1 MAPDDNR
8 HGATPARRV
17 SAFLTSNFRLLCI
30 LGSTLLITTGCRNG
44 AAPVMPPRPP
54 AQVTVA
60 AAIARDVPVYLDEIG
75 RIVPIDSVAVIPQVG
90 GKIIAAHLKDGA
102 FVNKGDLLFEI
113 DDRPFKAA
121 VALAEATLSQNKAEL
136 ELADVEY
143 KRVQD
148 LMTRAI
154 ATPLEFDQRRVAKD
168 IANAKVEWA
177 VAALEQAK
185 LDLEHT
191 RIVSPVSG
199 RAGARMIDAGNVVKA
214 NEQPLVT
221 IQRLDPI
228 YAEFTVTENDL
239 GTVRKFAA
247 AEGREW
253 GEHPEEGLRVEVDVP
268 ASSARILTA
277 LGAPRPAN
285 GTKQSGPGAQ
295 ATGSSNDAIPS
306 EPGAGASGSGS
317 VLGPRTGQL
326 VFLDNAVQE
335 TTGTVK
341 LRAMLDNADH
351 YFWPG
356 QFVNVRLV
364 LTTKENAVLIPE
376 KARQIGREGSFVYVV
391 SDQNIPSMRP
401 VVLGQRHGEFMVADR
416 GLEKGERVV
425 VTGQMG
431 IAPGEA
437 VKVVGVHENTTTQP
451 VVGSANMAAASRGTR
466 GRQGESTQGVAS
478 P

>member
-1 MAPDDNR
+1 MISWQAR
-8 HGATPARRV
+8 EVRQWVVATV
-17 SAFLTSNFRLLCI
+17 AFLGI
-30 LGSTLLITTGCRNG
+30 AAGCRNN
-44 AAPVMPPRPP
+44 APPTMPQRPP

-60 AAIARDVPVYLDEIG
+60 TAIARDVPVYLDEIG

-90 GKIIAAHLKDGA
+90 GKIMAAHLEDGA
-102 FVNKGDLLFEI
+102 FVKKGDLLFEI

-121 VALAEATLSQNKAEL
+121 LALAEATLSQNKAEL
-136 ELADVEY
+136 ELADVEF

-168 IANAKVEWA
+168 IAQAKVKWA
-177 VAALEQAK
+177 EAALDQAK

-199 RAGARMIDAGNVVKA
+199 RAGMRLIHAGNVVKA
-214 NEQPLVT
+214 NEQPLVS

-239 GTVRKFAA
+239 GTVRKYVASA
-247 AEGREW
+247 GRTW
-253 GEHPEEGLRVEVDVP
+253 GEHPEHGLRVEVDVP
-268 ASSARILTA
+268 ASSTRILAA
-277 LGAPRPAN
+277 LGAPLA
-285 GTKQSGPGAQ
+285 A
-295 ATGSSNDAIPS
+295 PS
-306 EPGAGASGSGS
+306 SGSAA
-317 VLGPRTGQL
+317 GPRTGQL
-326 VFLDNAVQE
+326 VFLDNTVQE

-341 LRAMLDNADH
+341 LRASLDNNDH

-356 QFVNVRLV
+356 QFVHARLV

-376 KARQIGREGSFVYVV
+376 RARQVGREGSFVYVV
-391 SDQNIPSMRP
+391 SDKDIASMRQI
-401 VVLGQRHGEFMVADR
+401 VLGQRHGEMIVAEQ
-416 GLEKGERVV
+416 GLQVGERVV

-431 IAPGEA
+431 IAPGEG
-437 VKVVGVHENTTTQP
+437 VKVVGVLETTTTQP
-451 VVGSANMAAASRGTR
+451 SGDKNGMAAASTSARR
-466 GRQGESTQGVAS
+466 DDPESGSASGVGS

>member
-1 MAPDDNR
+1 
-8 HGATPARRV
+8 
-17 SAFLTSNFRLLCI
+17 
-30 LGSTLLITTGCRNG
+30 
-44 AAPVMPPRPP
+44 MPQRPP

-60 AAIARDVPVYLDEIG
+60 TAIARDVPVYLDEIG

-90 GKIIAAHLKDGA
+90 GKIMAAHLEDGA
-102 FVNKGDLLFEI
+102 FVKKGDLLFEI

-121 VALAEATLSQNKAEL
+121 LALAEATLSQNKAEL
-136 ELADVEY
+136 ELADVEF

-168 IANAKVEWA
+168 IAQAKVEWA
-177 VAALEQAK
+177 EAALDQAK

-199 RAGARMIDAGNVVKA
+199 RAGMRLIHAGNVVKA
-214 NEQPLVT
+214 NEQPLVS

-239 GTVRKFAA
+239 GTVRKYVASA
-247 AEGREW
+247 GRTW
-253 GEHPEEGLRVEVDVP
+253 GEHPEHGLRVEVDVP
-268 ASSARILTA
+268 ASSARILAA
-277 LGAPRPAN
+277 LGAPV
-285 GTKQSGPGAQ
+285 
-295 ATGSSNDAIPS
+295 ATPES
-306 EPGAGASGSGS
+306 GASNSAA
-317 VLGPRTGQL
+317 GPRVGQL

-341 LRAMLDNADH
+341 LRANLENSDH

-356 QFVNVRLV
+356 QFVHARLI
-364 LTTKENAVLIPE
+364 LTTKESAVLFPE
-376 KARQIGREGSFVYVV
+376 RARQVGREGPFVYVV
-391 SDQNIPSMRP
+391 SDKDIASMRP
-401 VVLGQRHGEFMVADR
+401 IVLGQRHGELIVAEQ
-416 GLEKGERVV
+416 GLQAGERVV

-431 IAPGEA
+431 VAPGEG
-437 VKVVGVHENTTTQP
+437 VKVVGVFETTTTQP
-451 VVGSANMAAASRGTR
+451 GAEKNGVAAASARRDGPERGS
-466 GRQGESTQGVAS
+466 EAGVAA